1 MILTPSFYFS
11 DILTKRVKWVYNC
24 GDCVPTFMKSTSK
37 KTYLQP
43 EQLAKLA
50 TLQADF
56 SKSESKVI
64 GALIN
69 VVFSIR
75 VLHPEMYDE
84 LINNFK

>member
-11 DILTKRVKWVYNC
+11 DILTKSAKWVYNC
-24 GDCVPTFMKSTSK
+24 GDCVHTFMKSTAK
-37 KTYLQP
+37 KTYLQR

-75 VLHPEMYDE
+75 VLHPKMYDE